1 MLGNVDEHSPN
12 RACSI
17 GVLADKKREFHG
29 CFEASLKSVPCI
41 LCKDFILFFAFWDQ
55 KSANYARIYRVP
67 ESPPSFCAR
76 IYTIFCIRQTPKIIK
91 ISKT

>member
-1 MLGNVDEHSPN
+1 MYMYIYSPN

-17 GVLADKKREFHG
+17 GVLADKNRVLG
-29 CFEASLKSVPCI
+29 CVEAVGKSVPVRFVQGFV
-41 LCKDFILFFAFWDQ
+41 LLFAFRDQ